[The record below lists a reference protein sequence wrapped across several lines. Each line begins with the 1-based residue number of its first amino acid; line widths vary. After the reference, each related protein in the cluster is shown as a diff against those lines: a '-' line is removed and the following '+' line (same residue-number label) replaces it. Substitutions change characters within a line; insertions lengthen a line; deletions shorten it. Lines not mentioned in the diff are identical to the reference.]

1 MQLFL
6 GDRITLAKDET
17 FVEGQTRGIILDEHG
32 KVERVY
38 IQGIEGSFFMR
49 DGWKFI
55 EEEEEVEVEND

>member
-38 IQGIEGSFFMR
+38 IQGVEGSFFMR